1 MTMARSDRRVCA
13 EVGSGRL
20 NQAGLQHKTYRA
32 RLCLEVGCGTRDK
45 QVAVGWSTSDCF

>member
-1 MTMARSDRRVCA
+1 MTMARSDRECVQR
-13 EVGSGRL
+13 VGSGRL

-32 RLCLEVGCGTRDK
+32 RLSLEVGWGTRDK